1 MVSFSRGLAGLG
13 HGMAALRSPCQPRA
27 GSAGMIYKSAH
38 SSASATRLL
47 LPSSPGCQL
56 FSSFCPRAA
65 QRARP
70 KVKAAPPPPPPSG
83 TARRSPLPPPPAASS
98 TSSSTAAAI
107 RTFADQLGRRAA
119 PTLLYE
125 APSHFWFRL
134 SCTSAGMFCIG
145 YTIVNYW
152 SIYLRPP
159 PDLVWWVPHAF
170 GVICVVMA
178 GLGGY
183 FILGGARIIRSIHAV
198 PASRI
203 AALAGPNFA
212 AKAAKAAGSSTPAPV
227 FLEVEIGRMLPVLP
241 ARKLYV
247 QPVAMSIPFRLVSFG
262 LEGERIGVEAPE
274 AAATSGGAASP
285 STGYERVLAR
295 RAEEERRKK
304 SHEYEMNHLMTA
316 PFRHAWQGARVAW
329 VGVRRAFSREGF
341 VPVDVDGQKY
351 KLDVTG
357 GWALEN
363 GRALDRLVTI
373 KEGQL

>member
-1 MVSFSRGLAGLG
+1 MR
-13 HGMAALRSPCQPRA
+13 
-27 GSAGMIYKSAH
+27 
-38 SSASATRLL
+38 
-47 LPSSPGCQL
+47 
-56 FSSFCPRAA
+56 
-65 QRARP
+65 RP
-70 KVKAAPPPPPPSG
+70 
-83 TARRSPLPPPPAASS
+83 PLPPINAAA
-98 TSSSTAAAI
+98 TTAAAI
-107 RTFADQLGRRAA
+107 RSFADQLGRRAA

-145 YTIVNYW
+145 YTLVNYW

-183 FILGGARIIRSIHAV
+183 FILGGARIIRTIHAV

-203 AALAGPNFA
+203 DALAGPGLAANV
-212 AKAAKAAGSSTPAPV
+212 AKAAPV

-247 QPVAMSIPFRLVSFG
+247 PPAAMAVPFRLAAFG
-262 LEGERIGVEAPE
+262 IDGERIGPETEAGSP
-274 AAATSGGAASP
+274 AT
-285 STGYERVLAR
+285 TGYERVLAR
-295 RAEEERRKK
+295 RADEERRKRD
-304 SHEYEMNHLMTA
+304 HEYEMNHLMTA

-329 VGVRRAFSREGF
+329 VGIRRAFSREGF
-341 VPVDVDGQKY
+341 VPVEVDGQKY